1 VRALLSRSLFTLG
14 SFVFG
19 DGGLGGPGYEVGSEM
34 FALKIKGDGGQF
46 ENAIPIFDAV
56 MAFWT
61 KFFATYGIK

>member
-1 VRALLSRSLFTLG
+1 
-14 SFVFG
+14 
-19 DGGLGGPGYEVGSEM
+19 M